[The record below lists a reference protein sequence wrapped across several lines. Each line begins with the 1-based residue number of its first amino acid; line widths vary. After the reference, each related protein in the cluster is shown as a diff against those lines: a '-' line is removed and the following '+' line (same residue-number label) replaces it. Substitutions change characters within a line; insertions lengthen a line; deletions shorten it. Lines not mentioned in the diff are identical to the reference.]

1 MKQTL
6 LIWTA
11 ASLLTGEDLRFRTC
25 FRSKHCNPPRVSE
38 QEGGAGWRPGGVKRC
53 SWGPRGCRQRRV
65 LPARFLRVCMCV
77 CVRAHAWLL
86 PPGHSR
92 PPGVPHPSWRVGE
105 GDGHQ
110 RGDLGL
116 TAPHAHG
123 GAAPVVQAAKRGSS
137 FSTWFPIRLA
147 FHMKLRPRLGVY
159 LRGSCGFHM
168 PALIVFLMSAS
179 A

>member
-1 MKQTL
+1 MFPKQPL
-6 LIWTA
+6 Q
-11 ASLLTGEDLRFRTC
+11 
-25 FRSKHCNPPRVSE
+25 PP
-38 QEGGAGWRPGGVKRC
+38 AGVRAGRGCGMEARRVKRC

-123 GAAPVVQAAKRGSS
+123 GAAPVRRDSKARVVFLYLVSYPSGFSYETPSS
-137 FSTWFPIRLA
+137 SWCLSKGILWFSHASFNRLS
-147 FHMKLRPRLGVY
+147 HVCERLGREKKAL
-159 LRGSCGFHM
+159 LRYWV
-168 PALIVFLMSAS
+168 PAGLQE
-179 A
+179 